1 MPITGGKRTTSRH
14 SCSFSI
20 CPCNEM
26 NCQLKTTAGEP
37 LKTIWSSF
45 LATFDPMKRSLSRLQ
60 LCKCH
65 FADSNYTKPVISP
78 LEESALK
85 MLRKRDEEVE
95 KYKSALT
102 SIFTD
107 DMIRCLID
115 KKNHT
120 YYKHE
125 TLIKSMDLYERIG
138 MKNYQYLIQLG
149 FPFPSDRTLRS
160 FKAKIH
166 DGVDDDVFQS
176 VVFERSQLI
185 YNSVLEGIGV
195 EVIQSVNQESGQ
207 QGSELRESELQESEL
222 RDSELQGSELQGN
235 VGIRDSESGHQLLG
249 MRDSENQEPEVLDHS
264 VSEEEIQGEDQG
276 IGVHDMILVPPD
288 DNADDSFQSEDD
300 NPAQFV
306 AVVTDEGHDGILSG
320 GSDSGSIGVT

>member
-1 MPITGGKRTTSRH
+1 MAITGEAKGKRRTSRH

-37 LKTIWSSF
+37 LRTIWSSF

-65 FADSNYTKPVISP
+65 FPDSNYTKPVISP

-85 MLRKRDEEVE
+85 MLRKREEEVE

-138 MKNYQYLIQLG
+138 MKSYQYLIQLG

-176 VVFERSQLI
+176 VVFERSQLM
-185 YNSVLEGIGV
+185 YNSVLQGIGV
-195 EVIQSVNQESGQ
+195 QVIQSVNQESGQ
-207 QGSELRESELQESEL
+207 QGPELQESELQESEL
-222 RDSELQGSELQGN
+222 RESELQ
-235 VGIRDSESGHQLLG
+235 ESGHQLLG
-249 MRDSENQEPEVLDHS
+249 MRDSVNQESEVLDHS
-264 VSEEEIQGEDQG
+264 VSEEIQGEDEG
-276 IGVHDMILVPPD
+276 ISVHDMILAPHD
-288 DNADDSFQSEDD
+288 DNPDASFQSEDD

-306 AVVTDEGHDGILSG
+306 AVVTDEGHDEILSG
-320 GSDSGSIGVT
+320 DSDSVSLAAT